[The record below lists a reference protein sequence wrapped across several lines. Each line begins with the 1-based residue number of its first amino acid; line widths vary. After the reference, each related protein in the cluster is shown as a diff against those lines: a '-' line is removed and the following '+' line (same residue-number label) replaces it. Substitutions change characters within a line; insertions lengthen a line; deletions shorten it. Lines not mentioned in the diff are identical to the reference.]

1 LSVEYSVDHLQ
12 KEVILNQSRRRN
24 QVSIRITAHLFES
37 YLQKSS
43 AEEAIMIHEKIVFK
57 NKQSVESKSSNR
69 SMKEI
74 RRESLLS
81 MNDIEDEFDATS
93 ISYHIQNLD
102 QLKY

>member
-1 LSVEYSVDHLQ
+1 LFVEYFVDHLQ
-12 KEVILNQSRRRN
+12 KEVILNQSRRKN
-24 QVSIRITAHLFES
+24 QVSIRITAHLFEL

-69 SMKEI
+69 SMREI
-74 RRESLLS
+74 RRESLLF
-81 MNDIEDEFDATS
+81 MNDIKDEFDAAST
-93 ISYHIQNLD
+93 SYHIQNLN